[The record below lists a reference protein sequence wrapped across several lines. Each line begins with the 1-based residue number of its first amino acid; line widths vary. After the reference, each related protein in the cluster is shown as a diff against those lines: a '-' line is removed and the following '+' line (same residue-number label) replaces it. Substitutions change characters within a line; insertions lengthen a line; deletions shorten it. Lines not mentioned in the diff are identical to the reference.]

1 MQFKLLILMTISA
14 ITFSKCSTEIKQYQ
28 SIINMKKY
36 FHPIDSPQNFS
47 DSAQNLFMDEG
58 AWFGFALPETNLQ
71 ISGFVGPYLM
81 QYKYGGWL
89 STSLINI
96 KPVIKS
102 ENLSIDIESSM
113 AYFDAGK
120 LHLNIKYNNGIN
132 IDQSL
137 QYISAK
143 SVLINVSLHADS
155 EIETE
160 LQWFGELLIDEAKY
174 ENIAEGF
181 QFSLDNGL
189 LIHAR
194 FSDPKIEF
202 NLSESGYK
210 SISTDPI
217 KIGNQPI
224 LKQVILSIFSEEDD
238 IESEI
243 ELVQSVLDDPTT
255 VLINHKN
262 RWERYDL
269 SISKFNTETPQID
282 QKSQQSIA
290 VKSLLTMIN
299 NWKSSYGELKH
310 EGLFPSYARG
320 YFRGFWAWD
329 SWKHAVALAYFEPDV
344 AKNQV
349 RAMYDFQDQH
359 GMIADCVFPDTTIES
374 HNWRD
379 TKPPLSAWAV
389 WSIYEQTHDKSFM
402 AMLYPK
408 IVKYHEWWYKNRD
421 HNGNGLCEY
430 GSTDGTEIAAR
441 WESGMDNAVRFDHI
455 QMVQN
460 NENAW
465 SMDQESVD
473 LNSYLFAEKIY
484 LKNMAEI
491 LGADIDAEKY
501 STEAAQLKKQ
511 IQDLMFDPVD
521 GYFYDIKLKDGSFVK
536 VKGPEGWIPIWA
548 GVATKSQGESVLI
561 KIMDPAIFNTKI
573 PFPTLDA
580 SHPKFNPEKGYWRGP
595 VWMDQAYFALM
606 GMKKY
611 GYENEALQLTSKIFS
626 EIQYP
631 ALFENY
637 HPISGAGLNSPH
649 FSWTAAHLYLMHIE
663 ILKQN

>member
-329 SWKHAVALAYFEPDV
+329 SWKHAVALAHFEPEV

-349 RAMYDFQDQH
+349 RAMYDFQNEA

-374 HNWRD
+374 HNWQCY
-379 TKPPLSAWAV
+379 TP
-389 WSIYEQTHDKSFM
+389 KS
-402 AMLYPK
+402 
-408 IVKYHEWWYKNRD
+408 
-421 HNGNGLCEY
+421 
-430 GSTDGTEIAAR
+430 
-441 WESGMDNAVRFDHI
+441 
-455 QMVQN
+455 
-460 NENAW
+460 
-465 SMDQESVD
+465 
-473 LNSYLFAEKIY
+473 
-484 LKNMAEI
+484 
-491 LGADIDAEKY
+491 
-501 STEAAQLKKQ
+501 
-511 IQDLMFDPVD
+511 
-521 GYFYDIKLKDGSFVK
+521 
-536 VKGPEGWIPIWA
+536 
-548 GVATKSQGESVLI
+548 
-561 KIMDPAIFNTKI
+561 
-573 PFPTLDA
+573 
-580 SHPKFNPEKGYWRGP
+580 
-595 VWMDQAYFALM
+595 
-606 GMKKY
+606 
-611 GYENEALQLTSKIFS
+611 
-626 EIQYP
+626 
-631 ALFENY
+631 
-637 HPISGAGLNSPH
+637 
-649 FSWTAAHLYLMHIE
+649 
-663 ILKQN
+663 

>member
-1 MQFKLLILMTISA
+1 MRITIVYILYLMILIPTTIRA
-14 ITFSKCSTEIKQYQ
+14 GGKIKTNSN
-28 SIINMKKY
+28 SIFEGIAPMDNPINMND
-36 FHPIDSPQNFS
+36 P
-47 DSAQNLFMDEG
+47 AQNLFMDEG
-58 AWFGFALPETNLQ
+58 AWFGFALPETNHQ

-89 STSLINI
+89 STALINI

-102 ENLSIDIESSM
+102 ENLSMDIESSM

-155 EIETE
+155 EIESE
-160 LQWFGELLIDEAKY
+160 LQWFGKLLIDKVKY
-174 ENIAEGF
+174 ENIAGRF

-189 LIHAR
+189 RIQAR
-194 FSDPKIEF
+194 FSDPKIDF
-202 NLSESGYK
+202 NLSENTYK

-217 KIGNQPI
+217 KIGKPPI
-224 LKQVILSIFSEEDD
+224 SKQVIISFFSKEDD
-238 IESEI
+238 TDSEI
-243 ELVQSVLDDPTT
+243 ELVQSVLDDAST
-255 VLINHKN
+255 VLVEHQK
-262 RWERYDL
+262 RWERYAL
-269 SISKFNTETPQID
+269 SISNVNKEVPQKVLD
-282 QKSQQSIA
+282 AEQSIA
-290 VKSLLTMIN
+290 VKSLLTLIN
-299 NWKSSYGELKH
+299 NWRSPYGELKH
-310 EGLFPSYARG
+310 DGLFPSYARG

-329 SWKHAVALAYFEPDV
+329 SWKHAVALAHFEPEV

-349 RAMYDFQDQH
+349 RAMYDFQNEQ
-359 GMIADCVFPDTTIES
+359 GMIADCVFPDTTIEN

-379 TKPPLSAWAV
+379 TKPPLSAWSV
-389 WSIYEQTHDKSFM
+389 WSIYEQTKDKSFV
-402 AMLYPK
+402 AELYPK

-455 QMVQN
+455 KMLKN
-460 NENAW
+460 NENSW

-473 LNSYLFAEKIY
+473 LNAYLYAEKFY

-491 LGADIDAEKY
+491 LGAKADAENY
-501 STEAAQLKKQ
+501 STEASHLKNQ
-511 IQDLMFDPVD
+511 IQKLMFDPED
-521 GYFYDIKLKDGSFVK
+521 GYFYDIKLADGAFVK
-536 VKGPEGWIPIWA
+536 VKGPEGWIPLWA
-548 GVATKSQGESVLI
+548 GVPTKSQAKAVVE
-561 KIMDPAIFNTKI
+561 KIMDTAIFNTKI

-637 HPISGAGLNSPH
+637 HPITGKGLNSPH

>member
-155 EIETE
+155 EIESE

-255 VLINHKN
+255 VLTNHKN

-329 SWKHAVALAYFEPDV
+329 SWKHAVALAHFEPEV

-349 RAMYDFQDQH
+349 RAMYDFQNEA
-359 GMIADCVFPDTTIES
+359 GMIADCVFPDTTIEN

-631 ALFENY
+631 SLFENY
-637 HPISGAGLNSPH
+637 HPISGTGLNSPH

>member
-28 SIINMKKY
+28 SIINMEKY
-36 FHPIDSPQNFS
+36 FYPIDSPQNFS

-155 EIETE
+155 EIESE

-329 SWKHAVALAYFEPDV
+329 SWKHAVALAHFEPEV

-389 WSIYEQTHDKSFM
+389 WSIYEQTKDSSFV
-402 AMLYPK
+402 AELYFK
-408 IVKYHEWWYKNRD
+408 ILKYHEWWYKNRD

-455 QMVQN
+455 KMVEN
-460 NENAW
+460 NESAW

-473 LNSYLFAEKIY
+473 LNSYLFAEKHY
-484 LKNMAEI
+484 LKNMAEL
-491 LGADIDAEKY
+491 LGMAEDVEKY
-501 STEAAQLKKQ
+501 KSEAAQLKKQ
-511 IQDLMFDPVD
+511 IQTLMYDPDD
-521 GYFYDIKLKDGSFVK
+521 GYFYDIRLEDGSFVK
-536 VKGPEGWIPIWA
+536 VKGPEGWIPLWA
-548 GVATKSQGESVLI
+548 GIASRDQAEAVI
-561 KIMDPAIFNTKI
+561 KKLMDPNIFNTKI

-580 SHPKFNPEKGYWRGP
+580 SHSEFNPEKGYWRGP

-611 GYENEALQLTSKIFS
+611 GYENEVLKLTSKLFN

-631 ALFENY
+631 VLYENY
-637 HPISGAGLNSPH
+637 HPVTGEGLNSPH
-649 FSWTAAHLYLMHIE
+649 FSWTAAHLYLMYIE
-663 ILKQN
+663 ILSKN

>member
-155 EIETE
+155 EIESE

-189 LIHAR
+189 IIQAR
-194 FSDPKIEF
+194 FSDPYLEF
-202 NLSESGYK
+202 NLSENSYE
-210 SISTDPI
+210 SITPNLI
-217 KIGNQPI
+217 NIGKESITIQAI
-224 LKQVILSIFSEEDD
+224 ISIFQKNDTMD
-238 IESEI
+238 TEI
-243 ELVQSVLDDPTT
+243 EFVQSVFIDSNRIK
-255 VLINHKN
+255 VKHKN
-262 RWERYDL
+262 RWNRYAL
-269 SISKFNTETPQID
+269 SISSINKDTPKDIFVL
-282 QKSQQSIA
+282 QQSIA
-290 VKSLLTMIN
+290 VKSILTLIN
-299 NWKSSYGELKH
+299 NWRAPYGELKH

-389 WSIYEQTHDKSFM
+389 WSIYEQTKDSSFV
-402 AMLYPK
+402 AELYFK
-408 IVKYHEWWYKNRD
+408 ILKYHEWWYKNRD

-455 QMVQN
+455 KMVEN
-460 NENAW
+460 NESAW

-473 LNSYLFAEKIY
+473 LNSYLFAEKHY
-484 LKNMAEI
+484 LKNMAEL
-491 LGADIDAEKY
+491 LGMAEDVEKY
-501 STEAAQLKKQ
+501 KSEAAQLKKQ
-511 IQDLMFDPVD
+511 IQTLMYDPDD
-521 GYFYDIKLKDGSFVK
+521 GYFYDIRLEDGSFVK
-536 VKGPEGWIPIWA
+536 VKGPEGWIPLWA
-548 GVATKSQGESVLI
+548 GIASRDQAEAVI
-561 KIMDPAIFNTKI
+561 KKLMDPNIFNTKI

-580 SHPKFNPEKGYWRGP
+580 SHSEFNPEKGYWRGP